1 MSMCRPRAQEMGYND
16 KGRGFN
22 INSIDRVLDIL
33 GIKLVHALTCIA
45 GGNDTAS
52 FFMARNMLKESR
64 AQVLEQEDSNEG

>member
-45 GGNDTAS
+45 VGNDTAS
-52 FFMARNMLKESR
+52 FYGQEYAKGIT